1 MSRKTAND
9 FHSKLRL
16 IVSESHSFKMRLV
29 CLTRKRRLLPILL
42 TYSEGANLMCI
53 ICWWL
58 NYKKYCG
65 SFFKREM
72 CGTSYSWLKESAV
85 CRVLA
90 KLRPWWGKVYADV
103 ASAAERNNYYQ
114 SWNSRSAVS
123 IEIPFI
129 IIYICILIFTFG
141 DDNNDA
147 RNHAIATKISRWK
160 QNVL

>member
-1 MSRKTAND
+1 MSRKTTND

-16 IVSESHSFKMRLV
+16 IVSESNSFKMWLV
-29 CLTRKRRLLPILL
+29 CLTRKRRLHPILL

-72 CGTSYSWLKESAV
+72 CGISYSWLKKSAV
-85 CRVLA
+85 WRVLA
-90 KLRPWWGKVYADV
+90 KLRPWWGKVYAEV

-114 SWNSRSAVS
+114 SWNRNATAVS
-123 IEIPFI
+123 IEIPFK

-141 DDNNDA
+141 DDDNNA
-147 RNHAIATKISRWK
+147 RNHATAT
-160 QNVL
+160 